1 VSNSIVSIVAHL
13 RTKARIAVGAFLV
26 TSLALWGGATGAW
39 ANGALPS
46 SLGILV
52 PADRPQQIALAT
64 NFGLII
70 SEDAGATWLW
80 TCEQAATSMGY
91 LYAGAPP
98 PSRRIYGLSP
108 EAGLSFSDDG
118 SCSWQRAGGALTER
132 IASDFFVDPTD
143 AQRVLA
149 VAAGLTDTGEVT
161 PPAVYASADGGTTF
175 DSTPLYT
182 APAATNIVGVEIA
195 RSDPQVIYLATYTT
209 PNRHPVLVRSG
220 DGGKSWETRDVEA
233 ALGANEFRIL
243 AVDLDDANLVYL
255 RVVVPGNIERVAITR
270 DGGMTFAIPIEV
282 TNGML
287 SAFARLAS
295 GTVLV
300 GALTFLEGGATSG
313 TGYRSTDHGATFAPW
328 TLCPQP
334 HILGLAER
342 GGVLYVA
349 GKNYSDGWSLATST
363 DEGATITAL
372 STYDQVRGIVA
383 CAQSTCAPNCAFEV
397 SAAVWTR
404 DVCDGTLANAGT
416 IPAGPTA
423 TATEQCGGAPAGCHC
438 ASGGAEGAPAALVI
452 LLFAACLVVLR
463 ARR

>member
-1 VSNSIVSIVAHL
+1 M
-13 RTKARIAVGAFLV
+13 
-26 TSLALWGGATGAW
+26 TSLALWGAATAAW
-39 ANGALPS
+39 ANGALPA

-52 PADRPQQIALAT
+52 PADRPRQIALAT

-70 SEDAGATWLW
+70 SEDEGATWLW
-80 TCEQAATSMGY
+80 TCEQPATSMGY

-108 EAGLSFSDDG
+108 EAGLAWSDDG
-118 SCSWQRAGGALTER
+118 SCSWQRAGGALTTQ
-132 IASDFFVDPTD
+132 IASDFFVDPGD
-143 AQRVLA
+143 PQRVLA
-149 VAAGLTDTGEVT
+149 VAAGLTDTGELT

-175 DSTPLYT
+175 APTPLYT

-220 DGGKSWETRDVEA
+220 DGGQSWEARDVEA

-243 AVDLDDANLVYL
+243 TVDPDDADLVYV
-255 RVVVPGNIERVAITR
+255 RVVVPGNIERVAVTR

-287 SAFARLAS
+287 SAFARLES

-300 GALTFLEGGATSG
+300 GALTFLEGGATNG
-313 TGYRSTDHGATFAPW
+313 TGYRSTDHGVSFAPW

-372 STYDQVRGIVA
+372 STYEQVRGIVA
-383 CAQSTCAPNCAFEV
+383 CAQSACASTCAFEV

-404 DVCDGTLANAGT
+404 DVCDGTLVDAGT
-416 IPAGPTA
+416 VPPGPSA
-423 TATEQCGGAPAGCHC
+423 TASEQCGGAPSGCHC
-438 ASGGAEGAPAALVI
+438 ASGGAAGGCGGLAI
-452 LLFAACLVVLR
+452 LLFLGWVVLR
-463 ARR
+463 RSRR